1 MVVGAEHCHQI
12 RGHDA
17 LVGIGMGLGLDLDLE
32 LVREQTGR
40 VLELV
45 GLLLG
50 HEESGRL
57 QVAFPHVSDLWEL
70 LLLLVLLLLVLL
82 LLVVVVKVVEEWLLA
97 DEVVGVVVVGG
108 VVLVV
113 ALAGVECVLVGHC
126 VHLKVEVGQVAA
138 RQCGVVAVVVV
149 VVVVVVGVV
158 LEVVVL
164 AGH

>member
-70 LLLLVLLLLVLL
+70 LLLLVLLLLV
-82 LLVVVVKVVEEWLLA
+82 VVVKVVEEWLLA

-149 VVVVVVGVV
+149 VGVVVVGVV

>member
-1 MVVGAEHCHQI
+1 VSLVVGAEHCHQI

-17 LVGIGMGLGLDLDLE
+17 LVGIEMGLGLDLDLE

-70 LLLLVLLLLVLL
+70 LLLVLLLLV
-82 LLVVVVKVVEEWLLA
+82 VVVVKVVEEWLLA
-97 DEVVGVVVVGG
+97 GEVVGVVVVGG

-113 ALAGVECVLVGHC
+113 ALGGVECVLVGLGEEL
-126 VHLKVEVGQVAA
+126 HLKVEVGQVAA

-149 VVVVVVGVV
+149 VVVVVGVV

-164 AGH
+164 VGH

>member
-1 MVVGAEHCHQI
+1 M
-12 RGHDA
+12 
-17 LVGIGMGLGLDLDLE
+17 
-32 LVREQTGR
+32 
-40 VLELV
+40 
-45 GLLLG
+45 
-50 HEESGRL
+50 
-57 QVAFPHVSDLWEL
+57 
-70 LLLLVLLLLVLL
+70 
-82 LLVVVVKVVEEWLLA
+82 KVVEEWLLA

-149 VVVVVVGVV
+149 VVGVVVVGVV

>member
-1 MVVGAEHCHQI
+1 MSLVVGAEHCHQI

-70 LLLLVLLLLVLL
+70 LLLLVLLLLV
-82 LLVVVVKVVEEWLLA
+82 VVVKVVEEWLLA

-149 VVVVVVGVV
+149 VVGVVVVGVV
-158 LEVVVL
+158 LEVVGL